1 MLVKFTK
8 MHGAGNDYVYFDCTK
23 RMLQNPEKLAI
34 KLSDRHF
41 GIGGDGIVLICNSDV
56 ADFRM
61 RMFNSDGSE
70 GKICGNALICIGKY
84 VHDNGLT
91 DKLDI
96 TVETLAGIKNLKMS
110 CFVKDGPVDN
120 VSVDMGKAIL
130 DPALIPIKAEKHIR
144 IPVVMPDDKIFH
156 GTAVSMGNPHM
167 VFFMKPTE
175 YPDFPDFDMFET
187 YGRFIENHEMFPDR
201 TNVEFI
207 KVKDEKNLSM
217 RVWERGSGETL
228 ACGSGTCASV
238 VAAVLNGF
246 CIYGVE
252 VCVNLKGGKIYVT
265 YNDDGT
271 VLMRGKGTTVY
282 SGTIRLVV

>member
-8 MHGAGNDYVYFDCTK
+8 MHGAGNDYIYFDCTK
-23 RMLQNPEKLAI
+23 REFSDPEKAAV

-41 GIGGDGIVLICNSDV
+41 GIGGDGIVLICSSDV
-56 ADFRM
+56 ADFKM

-84 VHDNGLT
+84 VHDNELT
-91 DKLDI
+91 DKTELTI
-96 TVETLAGIKNLKMS
+96 ETLAGIKKLTLS
-110 CFVKDGPVDN
+110 CFVKGGPVDN
-120 VSVDMGKAIL
+120 VTVEMGKAIL
-130 DPALIPIKAEKHIR
+130 EPENIPIIAEKHIR
-144 IPVVMPDDKIFH
+144 IPIVMPDGKIFH

-167 VFFMKPTE
+167 VFFMKPNE
-175 YPDFPDFDMFET
+175 YPDFPEFEQFET
-187 YGRFIENHEMFPDR
+187 YGRFIENNEIFPDR

-207 KVKDEKNLSM
+207 KVRDEKNISM
-217 RVWERGSGETL
+217 RVWERGAGETL

-252 VCVNLKGGKIYVT
+252 VCVNVKGGKLYVT
-265 YNDDGT
+265 YNDDGS
-271 VLMRGKGTTVY
+271 VIMRGKGTTVFT
-282 SGTIRLVV
+282 GTMRMVY

>member
-23 RMLQNPEKLAI
+23 RMLHNPEKLAV

-56 ADFRM
+56 ADFKM

-70 GKICGNALICIGKY
+70 GKMCGNAVICIGKY
-84 VHDNGLT
+84 VLDNELT
-91 DKLDI
+91 DKKEI
-96 TVETLAGIKNLKMS
+96 TVETLSGIKKLKMS
-110 CFVKDGPVDN
+110 CFVEGGPVDT
-120 VSVDMGKAIL
+120 VSVDMGKAIITPE
-130 DPALIPIKAEKHIR
+130 DIPIVAERHIR
-144 IPVVMPDDKIFH
+144 IPMVMPDDRIFH

-175 YPDFPDFDMFET
+175 FPDFPEFDQFET
-187 YGRFIENHEMFPDR
+187 YGRYVEHHEMFPDR
-201 TNVEFI
+201 TNVEFV
-207 KVKDEKNLSM
+207 KVKDEKNITM
-217 RVWERGSGETL
+217 RVWERGTGETL
-228 ACGSGTCASV
+228 ACGTGTCAAV

-252 VCVNLKGGKIYVT
+252 VCVNVKGGKLFVT
-265 YNDDGT
+265 YYDDGQ
-271 VLMRGKGTTVY
+271 VIMRGKGNTVFT
-282 SGTIRLVV
+282 GTIRLV